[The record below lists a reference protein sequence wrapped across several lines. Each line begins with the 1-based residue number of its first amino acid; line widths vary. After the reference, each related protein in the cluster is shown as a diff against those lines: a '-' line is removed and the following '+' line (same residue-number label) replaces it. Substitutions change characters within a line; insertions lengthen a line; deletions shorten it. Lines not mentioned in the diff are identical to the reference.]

1 MVAKSLVSVQVVVPE
16 FLSVSSLLSTNHGA
30 RLWSSSLSR
39 AAADE
44 RKETWSF
51 WVGIAGCC
59 AGPRSPGTSLQFVC
73 HNMSGTSAPTHRLRK
88 YQDLPVWVV
97 EDHHDVLPFIYR
109 AIGSKHLPGSNISFI
124 HFDSH
129 PDLLI
134 PVNMPADTVFDKEA
148 LFSELSIENWI
159 MPVVYAGHFSQVVW
173 IHPSWAQQIQEGK
186 HFFLV
191 GKDKSTT
198 TIRVTSTDDYFL
210 SDGLYV
216 PEQQLENPRPLHLD
230 VILLNPVKE
239 PDCDDAEKGESAAKK
254 LKLAENDEATSPFQ
268 CASSQGVSFAMC
280 EGAEGSLRKGTSS
293 SESMETNSDLN
304 TISSQN
310 TKLARSI
317 MQILE
322 RGDAYVLDIDLDFFS
337 VKNPFKEMYTQD
349 EYKILQQ
356 LYSFKKPTSDSSQ
369 DALVDCVENR
379 IRQLEDLE
387 AAFGD
392 FCEDDGEETVQRWAS
407 NAGMSS
413 LVQLVHSLKSRME
426 APDYEMIHQA
436 GLTCDY
442 AELPHHVS
450 SEIEIEGLVQSMKH
464 LLKHLPKPTL
474 VTLARSS
481 LDDYCPSEQVD
492 FIQEKVLDVLR
503 SLYGTLDVHLQFSPG
518 SSSV

>member
-1 MVAKSLVSVQVVVPE
+1 MILGERVRGLERNP
-16 FLSVSSLLSTNHGA
+16 
-30 RLWSSSLSR
+30 
-39 AAADE
+39 AA
-44 RKETWSF
+44 T
-51 WVGIAGCC
+51 C
-59 AGPRSPGTSLQFVC
+59 AEMSAHLTPGQ
-73 HNMSGTSAPTHRLRK
+73 RLRR
-88 YQDLPVWVV
+88 YAELPVWVV

-109 AIGSKHLPGSNISFI
+109 AIGSKHLPASNISFI

-159 MPVVYAGHFSQVVW
+159 MPVVYAGHFSQVLW
-173 IHPSWAQQIQEGK
+173 LHPSWAQQIKEGK

-216 PEQQLENPRPLHLD
+216 PEEQLENPKPLHLD
-230 VILLNPVKE
+230 VILLNPVME
-239 PDCDDAEKGESAAKK
+239 PGCEDADKGESAAKK
-254 LKLAENDEATSPFQ
+254 LKLAENDEIAGGPASAFQ
-268 CASSQGVSFAMC
+268 CASSQGVAFAVC
-280 EGAEGSLRKGTSS
+280 DGAEDNFRKGSS
-293 SESMETNSDLN
+293 PCDYMETNSDLN
-304 TISSQN
+304 A
-310 TKLARSI
+310 KLAKSI
-317 MQILE
+317 VQVLE
-322 RGDAYVLDIDLDFFS
+322 KGNAYILDIDLDFFS
-337 VKNPFKEMYTQD
+337 VKNPFKEMYTQE
-349 EYKILQQ
+349 EYKILQE
-356 LYSFKKPTSDSSQ
+356 LYSFKKPGSGSLEDT
-369 DALVDCVENR
+369 LVDCVENR
-379 IRQLEDLE
+379 IHQLEDLE
-387 AAFGD
+387 AAFAD
-392 FCEDDGEETVQRWAS
+392 FCEDDSEETVQRWAS
-407 NAGMSS
+407 NPKMSS
-413 LVQLVHSLKSRME
+413 LVQLVNSLKSRME

-450 SEIEIEGLVQSMKH
+450 SEMEIECLIQSMKH

-492 FIQEKVLDVLR
+492 YIQEKVLDVLR
-503 SLYGTLDVHLQFSPG
+503 SLYGTLDVHLEFSPG